1 LYVNLSKPDCDIR
14 CKEIIIAR
22 TLTYVLAR
30 LNRAMPKTK
39 IGILPPRY
47 SLLLNSHADVRFSKC
62 PKCQKLTHLRK
73 FPLFIHIDDWGPM
86 VLGKT
91 CRYCS
96 SCEILMVHR
105 KELEAELAR
114 GLSRMAPE
122 MIAKD
127 FLVLGTIEKKIW
139 KQGLGSPGKPIADM
153 LKHVADFKHHYKLK
167 YKPATEGTGR
177 D

>member
-1 LYVNLSKPDCDIR
+1 
-14 CKEIIIAR
+14 
-22 TLTYVLAR
+22 
-30 LNRAMPKTK
+30 
-39 IGILPPRY
+39 
-47 SLLLNSHADVRFSKC
+47 
-62 PKCQKLTHLRK
+62 
-73 FPLFIHIDDWGPM
+73 
-86 VLGKT
+86 
-91 CRYCS
+91 
-96 SCEILMVHR
+96 MVHR

-153 LKHVADFKHHYKLK
+153 LKHVADFKHHYNLK
-167 YKPATEGTGR
+167 YKPAGWYPVTEGTGR